1 MDKIKSQIEE
11 LKKQL
16 KTISDYDELF
26 SKREDLLIE
35 THLKIMELLFA
46 FDPNLGTDGIY
57 LYNLPIETVKQ
68 ERQIL
73 GHVDV
78 VLDKVKGEK
87 GLWTTEFGLTL
98 SFGPQ
103 SFQQFVNAESFQSYF
118 PKGEDVKEMFAVD
131 LERKKIIIQLF

>member
-16 KTISDYDELF
+16 HTMSDYDELF
-26 SKREDLLIE
+26 FKREDLLIE

-57 LYNLPIETVKQ
+57 LYNLPIETFKQ
-68 ERQIL
+68 ERQIF

-78 VLDKVKGEK
+78 VLDKVKGEN

-103 SFQQFVNAESFQSYF
+103 SFQQFVNAESFQAHF
-118 PKGEDVKEMFAVD
+118 PKGEELEEMFAVD
-131 LERKKIIIQLF
+131 LERKMIAIQLS